1 MQGFTWL
8 SPNTCSVC
16 NRSNDFW
23 LQIDN
28 PKIYL
33 DVCCVFIMVN
43 EKVSLFV
50 RLSTFSR
57 WGVEIAWQLCICTQ
71 CYCAVISKC
80 VWFTGAMCSNLSPFI
95 WERVGYLIN
104 AVFSIDVCMRNNKKR
119 YNACVNKKHATPWCT
134 VKKLSYQ
141 VQRKESSV

>member
-16 NRSNDFW
+16 NWSNDFW

-33 DVCCVFIMVN
+33 RCLLRIHYGQWKSFTFRQIVNFFEVGCWNCLTIMHMHPV
-43 EKVSLFV
+43 L
-50 RLSTFSR
+50 L
-57 WGVEIAWQLCICTQ
+57 W
-71 CYCAVISKC
+71 VISKC
-80 VWFTGAMCSNLSPFI
+80 VWFTGAMCSKLSPFI

-104 AVFSIDVCMRNNKKR
+104 AVFSIDVCMRNNKKSIMHVLTKTR
-119 YNACVNKKHATPWCT
+119 YSMMYC
-134 VKKLSYQ
+134 
-141 VQRKESSV
+141 

>member
-1 MQGFTWL
+1 
-8 SPNTCSVC
+8 
-16 NRSNDFW
+16 
-23 LQIDN
+23 
-28 PKIYL
+28 
-33 DVCCVFIMVN
+33 MVN

-104 AVFSIDVCMRNNKKR
+104 AVFSIDVCMRNNKKSIMHVLTKTR
-119 YNACVNKKHATPWCT
+119 YSMMYCWKIVVSGTEKREQCINSNTYICFLSICKNRPFIVEKHIVCF
-134 VKKLSYQ
+134 
-141 VQRKESSV
+141 SVRSGVF